1 MLTDIVSCSGA
12 MAIDNACFC
21 LLADMVSYSAAS
33 HGCLADHSS
42 CTVSYLGGDDIIADN
57 VGCRAAMLAGK
68 SCS

>member
-1 MLTDIVSCSGA
+1 MLTDIVS
-12 MAIDNACFC
+12 
-21 LLADMVSYSAAS
+21 AAL
-33 HGCLADHSS
+33 HGSLADHSS